1 MRLRV
6 FVSIVLALLI
16 GCMPK
21 LDLGDDT
28 SSSSSSAA
36 GTDAG
41 AQADA
46 GFVGGGC
53 GYESTTGAQLCTATT
68 MCPTLVVDTQAM
80 PHCGFRLRGGVP
92 DLVCACGTNLCPMGI
107 FDTCL
112 QASDILSKQT
122 EASVC
127 AQVAEQGRCLE
138 QTAPAT
144 TLPTTPVNDQKS
156 SSSTSSG
163 GTGCDTQCV
172 KDCGGGAACASV
184 CNCN

>member
-1 MRLRV
+1 MRVRV
-6 FVSIVLALLI
+6 LVSIVLALLL

-21 LDLGDDT
+21 LDLGDD
-28 SSSSSSAA
+28 SKSSSASS

-41 AQADA
+41 TSGADA

-53 GYESTTGAQLCTATT
+53 GVESNTGAQLCTATT
-68 MCPTLVVDTQAM
+68 MCPTLVVDVQAM

-92 DLVCACGTNLCPMGI
+92 DLVCACGTSLCSMGV

-112 QASDILSKQT
+112 QAASLLTDQT

-127 AQVAEQGRCLE
+127 AQLSEGRCLE
-138 QTAPAT
+138 ITTTA
-144 TLPTTPVNDQKS
+144 TTPVNDQTTS
-156 SSSTSSG
+156 SSSSSSSSG
-163 GTGCDTQCV
+163 ANPACDTQCV